1 MDDYLLQ
8 LRFGRKYGFNF
19 QAHKDD
25 KVGIL
30 RSYVKRMK
38 SYHAV
43 YERDKTIPIDG
54 YLPTSE
60 TGCTKECCSPLP
72 TAFETGSNSFYQ
84 Y

>member
-1 MDDYLLQ
+1 
-8 LRFGRKYGFNF
+8 
-19 QAHKDD
+19 
-25 KVGIL
+25 
-30 RSYVKRMK
+30 MK